1 MKKKIKLIAIIVV
14 IIAIVVLGFLIYRK
28 NYFVDTKYIHNKLE
42 KASELTTAKLTF
54 TGITKYSDDGIYII
68 NRADFTMVYKASV
81 RIGIDLSKVKV
92 DKDVMKRKVIVT
104 IPNAN
109 VLEVH
114 VDPSSIEYY
123 DTKFALLNFDSKK
136 DSNKDSN
143 KAQAAVEDK
152 AKEEVKNMGVLEM
165 ANEQAET
172 LIKGILEGSI
182 PDGFN
187 IEVKKVDM

>member
-68 NRADFTMVYKASV
+68 NRADFTMVDKASV

-123 DTKFALLNFDSKK
+123 DTKFALLNFDSK
-136 DSNKDSN
+136 NDSN
-143 KAQAAVEDK
+143 KAQAAVEGK